1 MPSLPPSPPAPT
13 ASNDARVIRVLFVD
27 DEPLVLRA
35 LGRMTNA
42 LRTECEATFANSGEQ
57 AMELMA
63 KGPFDVLV
71 SDMRMPGMDGAA
83 VLSQVE
89 RQYPATARIILSGYT
104 HYEAALRALPV
115 CHRFLSKPLRAEDLR
130 VVLLRTVALHK
141 MLADPAL
148 RELVG
153 GAKDLPARP
162 QVYFQ
167 LRTALA
173 NPSSSIRNLARIVE
187 RDAGVTG
194 RLLRAV
200 NNAFFAPSARITS
213 AQQAVSQLGTEMLT
227 GLVLSLECFGNFE
240 DVLAECSIVPSN
252 VERKSFLTAS
262 ITAELLSEQGQREDA
277 FLAALLHDCGL
288 LLAAARRPSMV
299 TKAMQLSAAEQCS
312 LAEAERRLWGTTH
325 AEIGAYLLG
334 LWGLP
339 YTIVEAVAR
348 AYAPDQHT
356 GSELDVAAAVYIASA
371 LAEAAMQGDTS
382 AVVLDDAFITR
393 KNLQGKLPQWI
404 ERVERITG
412 AEAPASAQG
421 KTSSVH

>member
-1 MPSLPPSPPAPT
+1 VSGDSA
-13 ASNDARVIRVLFVD
+13 VIRVLFVD

-42 LRTECEATFANSGEQ
+42 LRSECEASFCNSGEE
-57 AMELMA
+57 ALDLMA
-63 KGPFDVLV
+63 KSRFDVLV

-83 VLSQVE
+83 VLAQAE
-89 RQYPATARIILSGYT
+89 RHFPGTARIILSGYT

-115 CHRFLSKPLRAEDLR
+115 CHRFLSKPLRADDLR
-130 VVLLRTVALHK
+130 MVLLRTVALHQ
-141 MLADPAL
+141 MLGDPRM

-167 LRTALA
+167 LRSALA
-173 NPSSSIRNLARIVE
+173 NPATSTRHIARIVE

-200 NNAFFAPSARITS
+200 NNAFFAPLQRVTS
-213 AQQAVSQLGTEMLT
+213 AQQAVSHLGTEMLT

-240 DVLAECSIVPSN
+240 DTLAECSLVPASL
-252 VERKSFLTAS
+252 ERKAFLAAS
-262 ITAELLSEQGQREDA
+262 ITGELLSDQTQRQDA

-288 LLAAARRPSMV
+288 LLAAARQPSLV
-299 TKAMQLSAAEQCS
+299 AKAVQAATADSTS
-312 LAEAERRLWGTTH
+312 LPVAERKLWGTSH

-339 YTIVEAVAR
+339 YPVVEGVAR
-348 AYAPDQHT
+348 VHS
-356 GSELDVAAAVYIASA
+356 SELLTGPDVDVATAVHIAAA
-371 LAEAAMQGDTS
+371 LAEAAMHGDLS
-382 AVVLDDAFITR
+382 AVELDPDLIAR
-393 KNLQGKLPQWI
+393 KNLQGRLPELI
-404 ERVERITG
+404 ERVERIIG
-412 AEAPASAQG
+412 ADVTAADEPKPTAP
-421 KTSSVH
+421 VH